1 MIAGLTPG
9 HIKTLS
15 SLFVAIGIGQ
25 TVVNVARGQDI
36 GGLGG
41 VVRGFT
47 GFNQKQLSETALQ
60 NGSLVYGE
68 ASEELGAHLQNAFKL
83 GLVAACPLT
92 AIPMALWEGAEI
104 VDEVRRPDS
113 YTTLGRAKDL
123 FVDVPLSIATIVGI
137 AGMAF
142 AGGKGKALK
151 HLGVL
156 LTKDKTIN
164 KTMFAAFKELAKKG
178 RKNLSPAELKKMKRM
193 RNKIR
198 NSKKAI
204 EAIRHSELKS
214 FGGFLDKYIMSNV
227 NIIRSGMKSTAT
239 VAPKAAQTLAT
250 VA

>member
-156 LTKDKTIN
+156 LTKN

-178 RKNLSPAELKKMKRM
+178 RKNLSPAELDKMIKMKKRM
-193 RNKIR
+193 KRKIR

>member
-1 MIAGLTPG
+1 MIVGLTPG

-25 TVVNVARGQDI
+25 TVVNVARGQEI

-104 VDEVRRPDS
+104 VDEVARPDS

-123 FVDVPLSIATIVGI
+123 FVDVPLSIATMVGI
-137 AGMAF
+137 GAVAF
-142 AGGKGKALK
+142 KGGNLGTLKKLAELALK
-151 HLGVL
+151 
-156 LTKDKTIN
+156 KKKIF
-164 KTMFAAFKELAKKG
+164 KSFATWSGRAG
-178 RKNLSPAELKKMKRM
+178 RKATNKMMRRQAEFRAVSKEYKTLKASM
-193 RNKIR
+193 
-198 NSKKAI
+198 
-204 EAIRHSELKS
+204 LKS
-214 FGGFLDKYIMSNV
+214 WGAWFDRTIMGNV
-227 NIIRSGMKSTAT
+227 NLFKSGMKSTAAA
-239 VAPKAAQTLAT
+239 APKAASALA
-250 VA
+250 AA